1 MTIASQCKFKLFF
14 VCCVLAALAA
24 ATTGA
29 PASANYVDPTH
40 IEAISFPSMRMRTAE
55 NAALPI
61 EESMHAI
68 CVVHTNLTCD
78 AWRSLTFENEERVT
92 CHINKPNVAIERAVV
107 HCTHV
112 PSKDERVVVLE
123 TVEQDSCSVE
133 LTLAPYKPPAR
144 DRRAWVPEDA
154 MRAEPDAVSP
164 SHAAYRR
171 TMEAYR
177 EAFET
182 GKHQIVLH
190 SAVRLKTFAGACGV
204 KDVIREQHE
213 AIREH
218 LVMNDAIRDQLGE
231 TTSKP
236 KQPTPVELLGAV
248 VTMALIVLGLYHAPW
263 TAAVCGTWHTICW
276 CFAAVHVL
284 VGLLIR
290 IAIAAAL
297 CMATGI
303 VVFIFI
309 KLATL

>member
-1 MTIASQCKFKLFF
+1 MTLASQCKFKLLF

-78 AWRSLTFENEERVT
+78 AWRALTFENEERVT

-133 LTLAPYKPPAR
+133 LTLAPYTPPAR

-154 MRAEPDAVSP
+154 LRAEPDAVSP

-182 GKHQIVLH
+182 GKRQIVLH
-190 SAVRLKTFAGACGV
+190 GTAKQKGFEGLCGV
-204 KDVIREQHE
+204 KE

-218 LVMNDAIRDQLGE
+218 LAEKHQQAVEQGSARASGE
-231 TTSKP
+231 KPSKP
-236 KQPTPVELLGAV
+236 APNPAELLCAV
-248 VTMALIVLGLYHAPW
+248 VTLALIILGLYHVPW
-263 TAAVCGTWHTICW
+263 VATVCGMWRAVRW
-276 CFAAVHVL
+276 SFVAVHVL
-284 VGLLIR
+284 IGLLIR
-290 IAIAAAL
+290 LAIAAAL
-297 CMATGI
+297 I
-303 VVFIFI
+303 VAAVLVAFICI

>member
-78 AWRSLTFENEERVT
+78 AWRALTFENEERVT

-123 TVEQDSCSVE
+123 TVEQDSCSVD
-133 LTLAPYKPPAR
+133 LTLAPYTPPAR

-154 MRAEPDAVSP
+154 LRAEPDAVSP

-182 GKHQIVLH
+182 GKRQIVLH
-190 SAVRLKTFAGACGV
+190 GAAKQKGFEGLCGV
-204 KDVIREQHE
+204 KE

-218 LVMNDAIRDQLGE
+218 LAEKHQQAAASREEAPL
-231 TTSKP
+231 KP
-236 KQPTPVELLGAV
+236 ALKSAELLAAV
-248 VTMALIVLGLYHAPW
+248 VTIALLILGLYHVPW
-263 TAAVCGTWHTICW
+263 VATFCGMWRVVRWI
-276 CFAAVHVL
+276 FAAVHVL
-284 VGLLIR
+284 IGLLIR
-290 IAIAAAL
+290 LAIAAAL
-297 CMATGI
+297 FVAA
-303 VVFIFI
+303 VLVAFIFI